1 MTDVRR
7 ARLAFQKYRKQRQK
21 DGFIHKPDYRTAFYA
36 GYLDAENSPLHEAAR
51 AVEAWWTD
59 EGMKH
64 FDGAPYAIFALR
76 SAISSAA
83 QDQSQEAEE

>member
-1 MTDVRR
+1 MTDVSR
-7 ARLAFQKYRKQRQK
+7 ARSAFQKYRKQRRK

-51 AVEAWWTD
+51 AVETWWID

-76 SAISSAA
+76 SAISGTA
-83 QDQSQEAEE
+83 QSSNQEAPE